1 MRCATGRRVPPRHC
15 RRWRSVV
22 AAIGAIGVLCGWPS
36 VAFAHID
43 PEPAEAPAGSEL
55 VVGFTVEHGC
65 DGSPTV
71 QLDMR
76 LPVGVMAPVPEA
88 IDGWTASV
96 DGDVVTFV
104 GGPLPDDTP
113 QTFRIGMTLPLE
125 PGTTLYFPFV
135 QRCEIG
141 EIRWIDV
148 PTDGSGTELDEP
160 APAMTLTEPVAAPST
175 SAPTTSTSLVS
186 TVPPTPSAS
195 TTVEPTIAATSDA
208 APTTQA
214 AGTTSA
220 TSATSATDEPAS
232 TAVSADEET
241 DDASGGG
248 SGGFWILIGSMVGV
262 AAIAAL
268 VLRQSR
274 RARKQG
280 R

>member
-1 MRCATGRRVPPRHC
+1 MRSATGRQVPTRHAC
-15 RRWRSVV
+15 RGRSVV

-76 LPVGVMAPVPEA
+76 LPVGVTTPVPEA

-113 QTFRIGMTLPLE
+113 QTFRIEMTLPVQ

-175 SAPTTSTSLVS
+175 PTTSTESVS
-186 TVPPTPSAS
+186 TVPPTTKAPI
-195 TTVEPTIAATSDA
+195 TVEPTVAATSDA
-208 APTTQA
+208 APTTQT

-220 TSATSATDEPAS
+220 TSASDGTAS
-232 TAVSADEET
+232 TAVSAEEET

-248 SGGFWILIGSMVGV
+248 SGGVWILIGSMVGV

-268 VLRQSR
+268 ALRQSR
-274 RARKQG
+274 RARKQV

>member
-1 MRCATGRRVPPRHC
+1 MRSATGRPVSTRHAC
-15 RRWRSVV
+15 RGRSVV

-55 VVGFTVEHGC
+55 VVGFRVEHGC

-76 LPVGVMAPVPEA
+76 LPVGVTTPVPEA

-113 QTFRIGMTLPLE
+113 QTFRIEMTLPVQ

-175 SAPTTSTSLVS
+175 SALSLSRRSHRRRSSRSPSSPPSSPPSLRPAMQHRRLRLLARPRRPRRLTRRHRRPCRLRRKPTMR
-186 TVPPTPSAS
+186 P
-195 TTVEPTIAATSDA
+195 AAV
-208 APTTQA
+208 Q
-214 AGTTSA
+214 
-220 TSATSATDEPAS
+220 
-232 TAVSADEET
+232 V
-241 DDASGGG
+241 G
-248 SGGFWILIGSMVGV
+248 SGS
-262 AAIAAL
+262 
-268 VLRQSR
+268 
-274 RARKQG
+274 
-280 R
+280 

>member
-1 MRCATGRRVPPRHC
+1 MRNATGRKVPTRYAC
-15 RRWRSVV
+15 RGRTVV

-76 LPVGVMAPVPEA
+76 LPVGVTTPVPEA

-113 QTFRIGMTLPLE
+113 QTFRIEMTLPVQ

-175 SAPTTSTSLVS
+175 PTTSTASVS
-186 TVPPTPSAS
+186 TVPPTTKAPI
-195 TTVEPTIAATSDA
+195 TVEPTVEPTVAATSDA
-208 APTTQA
+208 APTTQT

-220 TSATSATDEPAS
+220 TSATDETTS

-248 SGGFWILIGSMVGV
+248 SGGVWILIGSMVGV
-262 AAIAAL
+262 AVIGALAI
-268 VLRQSR
+268 RQSR
-274 RARKQG
+274 RARKQV

>member
-1 MRCATGRRVPPRHC
+1 MRSATGRQVSTRHAC
-15 RRWRSVV
+15 RGRSVV
-22 AAIGAIGVLCGWPS
+22 AAIGAIGVLYGWPS

-76 LPVGVMAPVPEA
+76 LPVGVTTPVPEA
-88 IDGWTASV
+88 IDGWTGSV

-113 QTFRIGMTLPLE
+113 QTFRIEMTLPVQ

-175 SAPTTSTSLVS
+175 PTTSTASVS
-186 TVPPTPSAS
+186 TIPPTTKAPI
-195 TTVEPTIAATSDA
+195 TVEPTVAATSDA
-208 APTTQA
+208 APTTQT

-220 TSATSATDEPAS
+220 TSASDETAS
-232 TAVSADEET
+232 TAVSAEEET

-248 SGGFWILIGSMVGV
+248 SGGVWILIGSMVGV
-262 AAIAAL
+262 AAIGGLA
-268 VLRQSR
+268 LRQSR
-274 RARKQG
+274 RARKQV

>member
-1 MRCATGRRVPPRHC
+1 MRSATGRQVPTRHAC
-15 RRWRSVV
+15 RGRRVV

-76 LPVGVMAPVPEA
+76 LPVGVTTPVPEA

-113 QTFRIGMTLPLE
+113 QTFRIEMTLPVQ

-175 SAPTTSTSLVS
+175 PTTSTESVS
-186 TVPPTPSAS
+186 TVPPTTKAPI
-195 TTVEPTIAATSDA
+195 TVEPTVAATSDA
-208 APTTQA
+208 APTTQT

-220 TSATSATDEPAS
+220 TSASDGTAS
-232 TAVSADEET
+232 TAVSAEEET

-248 SGGFWILIGSMVGV
+248 SGGVWILIGSMVGV
-262 AAIAAL
+262 AVIGAL
-268 VLRQSR
+268 ALRQSR
-274 RARKQG
+274 RARKQV

>member
-1 MRCATGRRVPPRHC
+1 MRCATGRRVPPRHG
-15 RRWRSVV
+15 RRWRSAV
-22 AAIGAIGVLCGWPS
+22 AAIAAIGVLCGWPS

-113 QTFRIGMTLPLE
+113 QTFRIGMVLPLE

-148 PTDGSGTELDEP
+148 PTDGSGTQLDEP
-160 APAMTLTEPVAAPST
+160 APAMTLTGPAAPPPT
-175 SAPTTSTSLVS
+175 PPPTTSTA
-186 TVPPTPSAS
+186 PAS
-195 TTVEPTIAATSDA
+195 TSPATTGAPATVEPTIASTSTG
-208 APTTQA
+208 APTTQT
-214 AGTTSA
+214 AGT
-220 TSATSATDEPAS
+220 TSATDEPAS
-232 TAVSADEET
+232 TAVSTDEET

-248 SGGFWILIGSMVGV
+248 SGGVWILIGSMVGV
-262 AAIAAL
+262 AMIGASA
-268 VLRQSR
+268 LRQSR